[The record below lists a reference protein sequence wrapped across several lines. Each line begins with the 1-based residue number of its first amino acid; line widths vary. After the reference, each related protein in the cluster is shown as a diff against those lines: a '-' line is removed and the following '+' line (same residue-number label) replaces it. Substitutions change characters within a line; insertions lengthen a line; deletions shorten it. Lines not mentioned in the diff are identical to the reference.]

1 MAQANFSN
9 GSYQISTNASLGNRT
24 RSTGNQLAQARGGA
38 SETIARAG
46 VIKAQNEAI
55 RSLKKADVGMSGSSR
70 QRPNLSL
77 SLEARPSLTK
87 AAGNQRSLPASLQ
100 DRWSA
105 YSAMRSKTNN
115 K

>member
-9 GSYQISTNASLGNRT
+9 GSYQINTNASPSRGT
-24 RSTGNQLAQARGGA
+24 RSNGNQLAQARGGA

-46 VIKAQNEAI
+46 VVKAQNEAI
-55 RSLKKADVGMSGSSR
+55 RSLKSVGVGTPDSSR
-70 QRPNLSL
+70 QRPSLSL
-77 SLEARPSLTK
+77 SSDARPSLTK
-87 AAGNQRSLPASLQ
+87 AAGNQRSKPASLQ

-105 YSAMRSKTNN
+105 YSALRNKTN